1 MTALSFRPYLPKDA
15 QALADLFVASIE
27 ELTQD
32 DYDADQRAAW
42 ASAAEDVAAFGA
54 KLGADL
60 TILAEIKGVPLGFA
74 SLKDDPKVQGD
85 KTKIQSKTIEMLYVS
100 PDAAGQGIGKAL
112 LNVMELL
119 ARQRGAEAL
128 LVESSETARAFFAK
142 FGYEMQ
148 ARNTVIRAG
157 EWLVNTSMKKM
168 LPQQAA
174 VQTGN
179 A

>member
-1 MTALSFRPYLPKDA
+1 MSAISFRPYLPGDA
-15 QALADLFVASIE
+15 EAVADLFIASIE
-27 ELTQD
+27 ELTQE
-32 DYDADQRAAW
+32 DYDAEQRAAW
-42 ASAAEDVAAFGA
+42 ASAAEDVAVFGA

-60 TILAEIKGVPLGFA
+60 TILAERKGELLGFA
-74 SLKDDPKVQGD
+74 TLKDDPKVQGD
-85 KTKIQSKTIEMLYVS
+85 TTKIKSKIIEMLYVS
-100 PDAAGQGIGKAL
+100 PDAASQGIGKAL
-112 LNVMELL
+112 LDVMELL

-128 LVESSETARAFFAK
+128 IVEASETARAFFEK
-142 FGYEMQ
+142 YGYDMQ

-157 EWLVNTSMKKM
+157 EWLVNTTMKKS